1 LPDVTSPV
9 PVRRTGTIVVALIVL
24 STATALC
31 TGVGGPPKVGPQPV
45 ASGSAARAA
54 PSAQPP
60 HEHFEVHAPAPAD
73 ALALLD
79 GLGAGT
85 VMDGWPVESVAVRTK
100 EIVVSFGANDS
111 GFEVHVG
118 VRGGTKVLA
127 PFETEKFAVSFGFVR
142 EYGGPVP
149 REVPGKIAAEVAARI
164 RRTETTVPLPQG
176 L

>member
-1 LPDVTSPV
+1 VLV
-9 PVRRTGTIVVALIVL
+9 VL

-31 TGVGGPPKVGPQPV
+31 TGIGGAPKPGPLK
-45 ASGSAARAA
+45 AGSGSAAGAA
-54 PSAQPP
+54 GSAQPP
-60 HEHFEVHAPAPAD
+60 HEHFDVRIPAPAD

-85 VMDGWPVESVAVRTK
+85 VMDGWPVESVAVRAK
-100 EIVVSFGANDS
+100 EIVVSFGAKDS

-118 VRGGTKVLA
+118 RRGTTQVLA
-127 PFETEKFAVSFGFVR
+127 PFETEKFAVWFGFVR

-149 REVPGKIAAEVAARI
+149 HEIPGKIAAEVAARI
-164 RRTETTVPLPQG
+164 RRTETTVPIPQG